1 MQLCQREIRAF
12 REHGHVHHDHNL
24 RENCTKGC
32 LTGTSS
38 TNQCIAS
45 VIIMENCHVSWAL
58 EINFL
63 CHIVE
68 DVSCPGIGLSE
79 NLLGTLQK

>member
-1 MQLCQREIRAF
+1 
-12 REHGHVHHDHNL
+12 
-24 RENCTKGC
+24 
-32 LTGTSS
+32 
-38 TNQCIAS
+38 
-45 VIIMENCHVSWAL
+45 MENCHVSWAL